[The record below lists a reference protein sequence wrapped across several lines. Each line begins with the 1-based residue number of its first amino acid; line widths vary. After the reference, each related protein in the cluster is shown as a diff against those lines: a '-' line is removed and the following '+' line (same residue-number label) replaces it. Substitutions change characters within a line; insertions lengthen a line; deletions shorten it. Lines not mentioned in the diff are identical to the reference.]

1 VRKAGAKEE
10 DDEGLSSAEVGV
22 VYEVEADQQTGQ
34 LASNS
39 PEVLGKVEGR
49 SFWGK
54 MEGLDDQLSI
64 ETEVDDDPA

>member
-39 PEVLGKVEGR
+39 PEVLGEVEGR
-49 SFWGK
+49 SF
-54 MEGLDDQLSI
+54 
-64 ETEVDDDPA
+64 